1 MFGVIFAMAIIGC
14 LFAQLINIILLLFF
28 ASILYP
34 IYFYI
39 SNCPKGAMAGIGVLI
54 QIIILFMERP

>member
-1 MFGVIFAMAIIGC
+1 MAIIGC